1 MFWQNHFDVLL
12 VDDEPDVL
20 AISKLSLKHVRNL
33 GVPLK
38 LHTAGSK
45 KEALELLHG
54 TTPSGEIAA
63 AVIDVVMETEHAGL
77 ELCHFIRRD
86 RSNRAMQLII
96 RTGQPGKAPER
107 TIIDSYDINSYITK
121 TEVTEDRLYCLIK
134 AAIKQWLVL
143 RTAAIG
149 FDLVTDLIGTGRSA
163 GAILAELDR
172 FFTGRILQ
180 DLNGRRPAGM
190 EAHQLWYLG
199 DEERRYG
206 RFEDATIADEMRA
219 RLAQLPGRRINDR
232 GDEFV
237 QEGHFFLLRPAL
249 RSGGP
254 EAGLLAEMNFV
265 PPDFMLTTYASV
277 LNTMSSLLAPS

>member
-20 AISKLSLKHVRNL
+20 AISKLSLKHIRNL

-54 TTPSGEIAA
+54 TTYLGEIAA

-143 RTAAIG
+143 RTTAIG
-149 FDLVTDLIGTGRSA
+149 FDLVNDLITAGRSA
-163 GAILAELDR
+163 GGILDQLDR
-172 FFTGRILQ
+172 FITSRVLQ
-180 DLNGRRPAGM
+180 DLSGRRIAGM
-190 EAHQLWYLG
+190 EAHQLWFLG
-199 DEERRYG
+199 GEARGYG
-206 RFEDATIADEMRA
+206 HLADLTLAEEMRA

-232 GDEFV
+232 GDEFI
-237 QEGHFFLLRPAL
+237 QEGQFFLLRPVL
-249 RSGGP
+249 RAGGP
-254 EAGLLAEMNFV
+254 AVGLLAQMNFV

-277 LNTMSSLLAPS
+277 LSTMSTLLAPS

>member
-45 KEALELLHG
+45 REAIELLHAS
-54 TTPSGEIAA
+54 TYLGEIAA

-143 RTAAIG
+143 RTAALG
-149 FDLVTDLIGTGRSA
+149 FDLVNDLIASGRSA
-163 GAILAELDR
+163 PAILERLDHFINSR
-172 FFTGRILQ
+172 VLQ
-180 DLNGRRPAGM
+180 DAAGRRIAGM
-190 EAHQLWYLG
+190 EAHQLWCLG
-199 DEERRYG
+199 DEARGYG
-206 RFEDATIADEMRA
+206 HLEDMTLAQEMRT
-219 RLAQLPGRRINDR
+219 RLTALPGRRINDR
-232 GDEFV
+232 GDEFI
-237 QEGHFFLLRPAL
+237 QEGQFFLLRPVL
-249 RSGGP
+249 RGGGP
-254 EAGLLAEMNFV
+254 EAALIAKMNFV
-265 PPDFMLTTYASV
+265 PPDFMLNTYASV
-277 LNTMSSLLAPS
+277 LSTMSNLLAPS